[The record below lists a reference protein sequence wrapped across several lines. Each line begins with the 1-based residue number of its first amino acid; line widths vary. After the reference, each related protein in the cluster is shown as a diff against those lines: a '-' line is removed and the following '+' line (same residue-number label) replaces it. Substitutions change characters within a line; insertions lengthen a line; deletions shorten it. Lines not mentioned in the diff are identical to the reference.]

1 MARKGTWKTSCG
13 RLRKFYVK
21 TQPSP
26 DGLWLVAASADD
38 EVGLVKA
45 IERAQLAHPGAA
57 LRVDRYT
64 KGGERIEGTPLAA
77 LEAAA

>member
-1 MARKGTWKTSCG
+1 M
-13 RLRKFYVK
+13 
-21 TQPSP
+21 
-26 DGLWLVAASADD
+26 AASADTA
-38 EVGLVKA
+38 EQLAAA
-45 IERAQLAHPGAA
+45 IERAQAAHPGAA